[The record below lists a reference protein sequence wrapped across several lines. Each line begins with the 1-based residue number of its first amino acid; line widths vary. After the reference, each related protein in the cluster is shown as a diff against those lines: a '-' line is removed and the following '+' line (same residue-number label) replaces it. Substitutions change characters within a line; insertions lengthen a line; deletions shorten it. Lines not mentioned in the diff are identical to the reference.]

1 MKVHFYALMAMSL
14 ITTQIN
20 ADEPAMDSAKNVDE
34 VVVTSSI
41 LNPSRILNPLYV
53 IDGDEIEDNATTS
66 LGEAVDGYLG
76 VSIAD
81 YGAAVGQPIIRGMSG
96 PRVKVLKN
104 GLVNRDVSGLG
115 ADHLND
121 IDLNDLQ
128 QVEIIKGPSSL
139 LYANGTSGGIINVVD
154 NCIAPEDFT
163 TQEFIA
169 GLETQSVNDGDS
181 QFFNYKDN
189 LNGFNVNVGYKKSE
203 FGNFDI
209 PNDAIMHDEDH
220 EGHDEHE
227 GEEELS
233 YLENSD
239 LEIESTKFGISRAG
253 EWGYVGISVDN
264 HESMYGIPYHGE
276 HSDEEGHDDHD
287 EHEGEDDHDEHE
299 GEDDHDEHEGEDDHD
314 EHEGERIFS
323 TTDQESFTI
332 KGLYNVN
339 GSLINSV
346 TYNYR
351 DTDYSLIEAHAE
363 EEGHDEHEGEEH
375 EDEEHEEH
383 APTVFSNDAT
393 EYGAIFDLSNDNFI
407 QKISLNFVDEDSSI
421 VGEEAFMNPANNE
434 EFTIGYFVSA
444 DLDMFYLDAGFRL
457 DQIDRTGSVTDED
470 HGDIDN
476 YSIDDTTNSFAL
488 SLGRDLSDT
497 LDVNFGFAS
506 VERLPSVIELFM
518 NGPHMATGRLETGN
532 PNLQSETSNNFDIT
546 FNYESGDF
554 FAYAS
559 FYVNDVDNYI
569 TLQDEL
575 DGHDDHDDDD
585 HGDEHGDDDHDDDH
599 GDEHGDD
606 DHDDHDEFANLIH
619 ADYVQED
626 AEFRG
631 YEFEFGRTFRLGSGD
646 LRLSF
651 GRDDV
656 NAEFTDGHNVPRIN
670 PARNIYSL
678 SYVENDWV
686 FKLSL
691 KDVEKQDDIGEGETV
706 TDSYQMLN
714 TRLTKTFDI
723 SGAGDLKVSIFGS
736 NLLDE
741 AARNHSSFVKKQV
754 PLAGRNYGAKFVY
767 NF

>member
-1 MKVHFYALMAMSL
+1 MKVYFYALMAMSL
-14 ITTQIN
+14 TITQIN
-20 ADEPAMDSAKNVDE
+20 ADESSDQNSSDADE
-34 VVVTSSI
+34 IVVTSSI

-66 LGEAVDGYLG
+66 LGEAVDSYLG

-81 YGAAVGQPIIRGMSG
+81 YGAALGQPIIRGMSG
-96 PRVKVLKN
+96 PRVKILKN
-104 GLVNRDVSGLG
+104 GMVNRDVSGLG

-128 QVEIIKGPSSL
+128 QVEIVKGPSSL

-181 QFFNYKDN
+181 QYFNFKDN

-209 PNDAIMHDEDH
+209 PDDAVMHDEDH

-287 EHEGEDDHDEHE
+287 DDHGDEHA
-299 GEDDHDEHEGEDDHD
+299 DDDHD

-332 KGLYNVN
+332 KGLYNLN
-339 GSLINSV
+339 SNLINSV

-351 DTDYSLIEAHAE
+351 DTEYSLTEAHAE
-363 EEGHDEHEGEEH
+363 EEGHDEHEG
-375 EDEEHEEH
+375 EEHEEH

-497 LDVNFGFAS
+497 LDVNFGLAS

-518 NGPHMATGRLETGN
+518 NGPHLATGRLETGN
-532 PNLQSETSNNFDIT
+532 PNLQSETSNNIDIT

-575 DGHDDHDDDD
+575 DGHDDHDDD

-606 DHDDHDEFANLIH
+606 DHDDHGEFENLIH

-631 YEFEFGRTFRLGSGD
+631 YEFEFGRTFTLGSGD

-656 NAEFTDGHNVPRIN
+656 NAEFSDGHNVPRIN

-686 FKLSL
+686 FKIDL
-691 KDVEKQDDIGEGETV
+691 KDVEKQNDIAEGETM
-706 TDSYQMLN
+706 TESYQMLN
-714 TRLTKTFDI
+714 TRLTKTFNI
-723 SGAGDLKVSIFGS
+723 SGAGELKVSIFGS

-754 PLAGRNYGAKFVY
+754 PLAGRNYGAKFSY
-767 NF
+767 KF

>member
-1 MKVHFYALMAMSL
+1 MKVYFYALMAMSL

-20 ADEPAMDSAKNVDE
+20 ADEPATDSAENADE
-34 VVVTSSI
+34 IVVTSSI

-66 LGEAVDGYLG
+66 LGEAVDSYLG

-181 QFFNYKDN
+181 QFFNYKNN

-299 GEDDHDEHEGEDDHD
+299 GEDDHDEHEGE
-314 EHEGERIFS
+314 RIFS

-363 EEGHDEHEGEEH
+363 EEGHDEHEG
-375 EDEEHEEH
+375 EEHEEH

-488 SLGRDLSDT
+488 NLGRDLSDT

-606 DHDDHDEFANLIH
+606 DHDDHAEHANLIH

-656 NAEFTDGHNVPRIN
+656 NAEFSDGHNVPRVN

-691 KDVEKQDDIGEGETV
+691 KDVEKQDDIGEGESV

-714 TRLTKTFDI
+714 TRLTKTYNLN
-723 SGAGDLKVSIFGS
+723 GAGELKVSIFGS

-741 AARNHSSFVKKQV
+741 VGRNHSSFVKKQV
-754 PLAGRNYGAKFVY
+754 PLAGRNYGAKFSY
-767 NF
+767 KF

>member
-253 EWGYVGISVDN
+253 EWGYFGISVDN

-276 HSDEEGHDDHD
+276 HSDEEGH
-287 EHEGEDDHDEHE
+287 
-299 GEDDHDEHEGEDDHD
+299 DDHDEHEGEDDHD

-585 HGDEHGDDDHDDDH
+585 HGDEHGDDDDH

>member
-1 MKVHFYALMAMSL
+1 MKVYFYALMAMSL
-14 ITTQIN
+14 TITQLN
-20 ADEPAMDSAKNVDE
+20 ADESSDLNSSDADE
-34 VVVTSSI
+34 IVVTSSI

-66 LGEAVDGYLG
+66 LGEAIDSYLG

-96 PRVKVLKN
+96 PRVKILKN
-104 GLVNRDVSGLG
+104 GMVNRDVSGLG

-128 QVEIIKGPSSL
+128 QVEIVKGPSSL

-181 QFFNYKDN
+181 QYFNFKDN

-209 PNDAIMHDEDH
+209 PDDAVMHDEDHEDH

-287 EHEGEDDHDEHE
+287 DDHGDEHGDDDHD
-299 GEDDHDEHEGEDDHD
+299 DDHGDEHADDDHD

-332 KGLYNVN
+332 KGLYNLN
-339 GSLINSV
+339 SNLINSV

-351 DTDYSLIEAHAE
+351 DTEYSLTEAHAE
-363 EEGHDEHEGEEH
+363 EEGHDEHEG
-375 EDEEHEEH
+375 EEHEEH

-497 LDVNFGFAS
+497 LDVNFGLAS

-518 NGPHMATGRLETGN
+518 NGPHLATGRLETGN
-532 PNLQSETSNNFDIT
+532 PNLQSETSNNIDIT

-575 DGHDDHDDDD
+575 DGHDDHDDD
-585 HGDEHGDDDHDDDH
+585 H

-606 DHDDHDEFANLIH
+606 DHDDHGEFENLIH

-631 YEFEFGRTFRLGSGD
+631 YEFEFGRTFTLGSGD

-656 NAEFTDGHNVPRIN
+656 NAEFSDGHNVPRIN

-686 FKLSL
+686 FKIDL
-691 KDVEKQDDIGEGETV
+691 KDVEKQNDIAEGETM

-714 TRLTKTFDI
+714 TRLTKTFNI
-723 SGAGDLKVSIFGS
+723 SGAGELKVSIFGS

-754 PLAGRNYGAKFVY
+754 PLAGRNYGAKFSY
-767 NF
+767 KF

>member
-299 GEDDHDEHEGEDDHD
+299 GEDDHDEHEGE
-314 EHEGERIFS
+314 RIFS

-363 EEGHDEHEGEEH
+363 EEGHDEHEG
-375 EDEEHEEH
+375 EEHEEH

-585 HGDEHGDDDHDDDH
+585 HGDEHGDDDHDDGH

>member
-1 MKVHFYALMAMSL
+1 MKVYFYALMAMSL

-20 ADEPAMDSAKNVDE
+20 ADESSDLNSSDADE
-34 VVVTSSI
+34 IVVTSSI
-41 LNPSRILNPLYV
+41 LNPRRILNPLYV
-53 IDGDEIEDNATTS
+53 IDGDEIEDNATTT
-66 LGEAVDGYLG
+66 LGEAVDSYLG
-76 VSIAD
+76 ISIAD

-96 PRVKVLKN
+96 PRVKILKN
-104 GLVNRDVSGLG
+104 GMVNRDVSGLG

-128 QVEIIKGPSSL
+128 QVEIVKGPSSL

-181 QFFNYKDN
+181 QYFNFKDN
-189 LNGFNVNVGYKKSE
+189 INGFNVNVGYKKSE

-209 PNDAIMHDEDH
+209 PNDAVMHDEDH

-287 EHEGEDDHDEHE
+287 DHGDEHGDDDHD
-299 GEDDHDEHEGEDDHD
+299 DDHGDEHGDDDHD

-332 KGLYNVN
+332 KGLYNLN
-339 GSLINSV
+339 GNLINSV
-346 TYNYR
+346 SYTYR

-363 EEGHDEHEGEEH
+363 EEGHDDHADEEEH
-375 EDEEHEEH
+375 E
-383 APTVFSNDAT
+383 PTVFSNDAT
-393 EYGAIFDLSNDNFI
+393 EYGAIFDISNDNLI
-407 QKISLNFVDEDSSI
+407 QKIALNFVDEDSSI
-421 VGEEAFMNPANNE
+421 VGEEKFMEPASNE
-434 EFTIGYFVSA
+434 EFTIGYYLSA

-457 DQIDRTGSVTDED
+457 DQIERTGSIKDAE
-470 HGDIDN
+470 HNDIDR
-476 YSIDDTTNSFAL
+476 YSIDDDTNSFAL
-488 SLGRDLSDT
+488 NIGRDLSET
-497 LDVNFGFAS
+497 LDVTIGIAS
-506 VERLPSVIELFM
+506 VERLPSVVELFM
-518 NGPHMATGRLETGN
+518 NGPHLATGRLETGN
-532 PNLQSETSNNFDIT
+532 PALKSETSNNFDIT
-546 FNYESGDF
+546 FNYESGGF
-554 FAYAS
+554 FANAS
-559 FYVNDVDNYI
+559 FYINDVDNYI

-575 DGHDDHDDDD
+575 DGHDDDHGDDDHDDD

-606 DHDDHDEFANLIH
+606 DHDDHDEFENLIH

-631 YEFEFGRTFRLGSGD
+631 YEFEFGRTFTLGSGD

-656 NAEFTDGHNVPRIN
+656 KAEFSDGHNVPRIN

-678 SYVENDWV
+678 TYIENDWV
-686 FKLSL
+686 FRLSL
-691 KDVEKQDDIGEGETV
+691 KDVEKQDEIAEGETA
-706 TDSYQMLN
+706 TDSYQMLD
-714 TRLTKTFDI
+714 TRLTKTFNLNMP
-723 SGAGDLKVSIFGS
+723 GELRVSIFGN

-741 AARNHSSFVKKQV
+741 VARNHSSFVKKQV
-754 PLAGRNYGAKFVY
+754 PLAGRNYGAKFSY
-767 NF
+767 RF

>member
-1 MKVHFYALMAMSL
+1 MKVYFYALMAMSL

-287 EHEGEDDHDEHE
+287 EHEGE
-299 GEDDHDEHEGEDDHD
+299 
-314 EHEGERIFS
+314 RIFS

-363 EEGHDEHEGEEH
+363 EEGHDEHEG
-375 EDEEHEEH
+375 EEHEEH

>member
-1 MKVHFYALMAMSL
+1 MKVNFYALMAMSL

-20 ADEPAMDSAKNVDE
+20 ADEPATDSAENAE
-34 VVVTSSI
+34 EIVVTSSI

-53 IDGDEIEDNATTS
+53 IDGDEIQDNATTS

-287 EHEGEDDHDEHE
+287 DHE

-363 EEGHDEHEGEEH
+363 EEGHDEHEG
-375 EDEEHEEH
+375 EEHEEH

>member
-1 MKVHFYALMAMSL
+1 MKVYFYALMAMSL

-20 ADEPAMDSAKNVDE
+20 ADEPATDSVENADE
-34 VVVTSSI
+34 IVVTSSI
-41 LNPSRILNPLYV
+41 LNPSRILSPLYV
-53 IDGDEIEDNATTS
+53 IDGDEIQDNATTS

-76 VSIAD
+76 ISIAD

-96 PRVKVLKN
+96 PRVKILKN
-104 GLVNRDVSGLG
+104 GMVNRDVSGLG

-128 QVEIIKGPSSL
+128 QVEIVKGPSSL

-181 QFFNYKDN
+181 QFLNFKDN
-189 LNGFNVNVGYKKSE
+189 LNGFNVNFGYKKSE

-209 PNDAIMHDEDH
+209 PDDAVMHDEDH

-253 EWGYVGISVDN
+253 EWGHFGISVDN

-287 EHEGEDDHDEHE
+287 DDHGDEH
-299 GEDDHDEHEGEDDHD
+299 GDDDHD

-332 KGLYNVN
+332 KGLYNLN
-339 GSLINSV
+339 GNLINSV
-346 TYNYR
+346 SYTYR

-363 EEGHDEHEGEEH
+363 EEGHDDHADEEEH
-375 EDEEHEEH
+375 E
-383 APTVFSNDAT
+383 PTVFSNDAT
-393 EYGAIFDLSNDNFI
+393 EYGAIFDISNDNLI
-407 QKISLNFVDEDSSI
+407 QKIALNFVDEDSSI
-421 VGEEAFMNPANNE
+421 IGEEKFMEPANNE
-434 EFTIGYFVSA
+434 EFTIGYYLSA
-444 DLDMFYLDAGFRL
+444 DLDMFYLDAGFRI
-457 DQIDRTGSVTDED
+457 DQIERTGSIKDAE
-470 HGDIDN
+470 HNDIDS
-476 YSIDDTTNSFAL
+476 YSIDDDTNSFAL
-488 SLGRDLSDT
+488 NIGRDLSET
-497 LDVNFGFAS
+497 LDVTIGIAS
-506 VERLPSVIELFM
+506 VERSPSVIELFM
-518 NGPHMATGRLETGN
+518 NGPHLATGRLETGN
-532 PNLQSETSNNFDIT
+532 PNLKSETSNNFDIT

-554 FAYAS
+554 FANAS

-575 DGHDDHDDDD
+575 DGHDDHDDD
-585 HGDEHGDDDHDDDH
+585 HGDEHGD
-599 GDEHGDD
+599 G
-606 DHDDHDEFANLIH
+606 DHDDHDEFENLIH

-631 YEFEFGRTFRLGSGD
+631 YEFEFGRTFTLGSGD

-656 NAEFTDGHNVPRIN
+656 NAEFSDGHNVPRIN

-686 FKLSL
+686 FKIDL
-691 KDVEKQDDIGEGETV
+691 KDVEKQNDIAEGETM

-714 TRLTKTFDI
+714 TRLTKTFNI
-723 SGAGDLKVSIFGS
+723 SGAGELKVSIFGS

-754 PLAGRNYGAKFVY
+754 PLAGRNYGAKFSY
-767 NF
+767 KF